1 MKAMVLHAA
10 GEPFVLEDR
19 PDPVPGPGE
28 AVARVLA
35 CGAGLTIH
43 HLRAGRGTA
52 NFPIVIGHEITGE
65 IVEVGKTE
73 GMATDLKIGDPV
85 TAYFYLIEGEDKW
98 TRAGR
103 APVSTRNRGYIG
115 RQIDGG
121 YAEYIK
127 LPISNFIKLPEALD
141 YKANP
146 AEIGVVTDAIATP
159 YKVLRRG
166 RVSPL
171 DTVAIFGAGG
181 GLGIHQIMMCKWAR
195 AKVIAV
201 DVAADKFQVCMQAG
215 ADAVVDASGGD
226 AVEQIMD
233 LTDGAGVDVAIDYV
247 SAKATL
253 EAAVGSLG
261 IGGRLVTLG
270 GNSKRFEVD
279 AAQMLAKELE
289 LLGSRYC
296 SYQEVLDSLDIV
308 ARGEV
313 WPMVTEKYKLEEV
326 ETVHARLDKGQVTGR
341 AAIVF
346 D

>member
-1 MKAMVLHAA
+1 MQVRRCCIQPAHAA
-10 GEPFVLEDR
+10 FLVVR
-19 PDPVPGPGE
+19 PGGC
-28 AVARVLA
+28 ATKAT
-35 CGAGLTIH
+35 TIH

-52 NFPIVIGHEITGE
+52 NFPIIIGHEITGE
-65 IVEVGKTE
+65 IVEVGSTD
-73 GMATDLKIGDPV
+73 GMATDLKVGDAV

-103 APVSTRNRGYIG
+103 APISTRNRGYIG

-127 LPISNFIKLPEALD
+127 LPVGNFIKLPEELD
-141 YKANP
+141 YRANP

-166 RVSPL
+166 RITPL

-201 DVAADKFQVCMQAG
+201 DVAADKFQVCMEAG
-215 ADAVVDASGGD
+215 ADAVVDAGGGN
-226 AVEQIMD
+226 AVEEIMD

-247 SAKATL
+247 SAKSTL

-270 GNSKRFEVD
+270 GNSKQFEVD

-296 SYQEVLDSLDIV
+296 SYQEVHDSLAIV

-313 WPMVTEKYKLEEV
+313 WPMVTEKYRLEEV